1 MTMMLARSSKRI
13 AIDQPTERELRVVV
27 NGTHAKSGGG
37 VTYLRRLLPELAKQP
52 GLELHLFL
60 HREQFDLFYPV
71 CDQVHVTLFNHS
83 TGFWKS
89 LWWEQISIPLIAWA
103 MGADIVF
110 SPANY
115 GPLLARNHV
124 ILLRNSTS
132 VIRLTTR
139 LRPMFYWGLLSIA
152 TFSSLLTAKRAI
164 AVSKYAAKIL
174 TYRLRNVFKRKLKVV
189 YHGTT
194 MPSKVRS
201 DNAGDGKSILAVSD
215 IYVQKNYHSLI
226 RAFALVHR
234 ENPDLSLF
242 IVGRDID
249 KHYSSEIREMVVSLE
264 ITSAVKFLGHLDPI
278 ALDQLYESCHLF
290 VFPSTVETFGNP
302 LLEAM
307 SFGVPIACSNTAA
320 MPEVIGDA
328 GLMFDP
334 SDEGDIA
341 EKIKQLLDNPVL
353 REELGKR
360 ASMRAREFS
369 LSRTAISTARVLRSA
384 CSATSV
390 GSRMLR

>member
-1 MTMMLARSSKRI
+1 MIMMLARSVKRT
-13 AIDQPTERELRVVV
+13 AIDQPTERELRIVI

-60 HREQFDLFYPV
+60 NYEQFDLFYPV

-83 TGFWKS
+83 PGFWKT
-89 LWWEQISIPLIAWA
+89 LWWEQASIPLIAWA
-103 MGADIVF
+103 MGADAVF
-110 SPANY
+110 SPANF

-132 VIRLTTR
+132 VIRLTKR
-139 LRPMFYWGLLSIA
+139 FRPMFYWGLLSIA
-152 TFSSLLTAKRAI
+152 TFISLLTAKRAI
-164 AVSKYAAKIL
+164 AVSNYAARVL
-174 TYRLRNVFKRKLKVV
+174 TYRFSNIFRRKLNVV
-189 YHGTT
+189 YHGTN
-194 MPSKVRS
+194 MPSNGRS
-201 DNAGDGKSILAVSD
+201 NNAKDGKSILAVSD
-215 IYVQKNYHSLI
+215 IYIQKNYHSLI

-234 ENPDLSLF
+234 EYPDLGLI
-242 IVGRDID
+242 IVGREID
-249 KHYSSEIREMVVSLE
+249 KHYSNEIRNMVVSCN
-264 ITSAVKFLGHLDPI
+264 ISDAVKFLGHLDPI

-307 SFGVPIACSNTAA
+307 SFGAPITCSNTAA

-328 GLMFDP
+328 GIMFDP
-334 SDEGDIA
+334 NDEGDIA
-341 EKIKQLLDNPVL
+341 EKIKQLLGDPVL
-353 REELGKR
+353 RKELGKR
-360 ASMRAREFS
+360 ASVRAQEFS
-369 LSRTAISTARVLRSA
+369 LSRTAVGTASVLHSA

-390 GSRMLR
+390 GSRTLR